1 MRLNF
6 MDIKKEQNLKKK
18 IASMF
23 RDNGKVFIDGEISY
37 THLIDLARKLDEEII
52 NKLLQDNETKNHFF
66 KNISGNYNFLFDKFE
81 RFINSELLD
90 NSYTS
95 FKNKIGLTV
104 DNKFIKDSNDI
115 VLNFPFK
122 DCYLEGGQTKDE
134 GKEEYFY
141 KDNGEIKSKL
151 RERKEIFFNEYIA
164 YDEIDSLLSKKAF
177 CNFKRYTKNGTEEVK
192 SFDRDENGIIKDN
205 LIIKGNNLLALHSLY
220 SEFKGKIKLIYIDPP
235 YNTGNDTFSYNDN
248 FNHST
253 WLVFMKDRLKIAKDL
268 LREDGVIFVQCDD
281 NEQAY
286 LKVLMDEIFGRGNF
300 VNTICWQKK
309 NSPQNDA
316 KWLSDN
322 HDFILIYARDKEN
335 WLPNLLPRTE
345 AMNARYKNPDND
357 PRGDWMSGDLSVK
370 TYSANYDY
378 PITTPSGRVIY
389 PPTSRSWRTSKENF
403 EKLKADNRIWFG
415 KYGNNTPTIKRFLNE
430 VKDGL
435 TVLTLWLSSDVGTN
449 LAGKNEIKALFTP
462 SLRESEMKE
471 AIHNESIDCY
481 EFNKSNS
488 ICNEVSEKLHDLSPK
503 NKPNTSLFATPKP
516 EALLKRIIEIS
527 TNENDL
533 IMDFFAGSG
542 TTLAVAHK
550 MKRQYIGIEQ
560 IESHFDI
567 LIERLKKVIEGEQG
581 GISKTVNWK
590 GGGEFIRCDIAT
602 YNANW
607 IEKINKVKSD
617 KEFKELFNEM
627 KEKSVINHRLK
638 IDYFETDNLLDKDF
652 NGKDLE
658 EKKSIMLEILD
669 KNMFY
674 VPFSERHDT
683 NFKISDNDIKLS
695 ESFYER

>member
-1 MRLNF
+1 MN
-6 MDIKKEQNLKKK
+6 DIQQYLKNL
-18 IASMF
+18 F
-23 RDNGKVFIDGEISY
+23 
-37 THLIDLARKLDEEII
+37 L
-52 NKLLQDNETKNHFF
+52 KN
-66 KNISGNYNFLFDKFE
+66 NNYVSQE
-81 RFINSELLD
+81 GELLIYKIVED
-90 NSYTS
+90 ARLQTKDLIKFLMSDKECKKMFFEKIDDITIFKSEEFRICINDARFLGNSFTRYL
-95 FKNKIGLTV
+95 NKIGLMNNYSESMIMNEDYVVLNYPYKDCTL
-104 DNKFIKDSNDI
+104 DGGMTKEESKRINKKETMINNILFKKDIHKLKSPKVLKNFIKFNLIESKIKENE
-115 VLNFPFK
+115 VKQL
-122 DCYLEGGQTKDE
+122 T
-134 GKEEYFY
+134 GKE
-141 KDNGEIKSKL
+141 NI
-151 RERKEIFFNEYIA
+151 
-164 YDEIDSLLSKKAF
+164 
-177 CNFKRYTKNGTEEVK
+177 
-192 SFDRDENGIIKDN
+192 
-205 LIIKGNNLLALHSLY
+205 LINGNNFAALCSLRKK
-220 SEFKGKIKLIYIDPP
+220 FAGKIKLIYIDPP

-300 VNTICWQKK
+300 VGCIVWLKGNT
-309 NSPQNDA
+309 QNDA
-316 KWLSDN
+316 NTLQKNHEYILCYAKNMETNPIYRVKQKVEVKIFKDEKTQKFYYEGYGLVSGSATGGRLENRPSLGYSIYYNPQTKDFLGVLDYDKELARDN
-322 HDFILIYARDKEN
+322 TKHNDLYKDDLNLINKGYEIIRPPKLGAGLRCWTWALDKFNNNKDEILIKKTKNGYSVLTKKYIDNREVKQNEKGEYYAIVEKEN
-335 WLPNLLPRTE
+335 PPKSFIDSI
-345 AMNARYKNPDND
+345 A
-357 PRGDWMSGDLSVK
+357 SG
-370 TYSANYDY
+370 
-378 PITTPSGRVIY
+378 
-389 PPTSRSWRTSKENF
+389 
-403 EKLKADNRIWFG
+403 
-415 KYGNNTPTIKRFLNE
+415 
-430 VKDGL
+430 
-435 TVLTLWLSSDVGTN
+435 VGTTHV
-449 LAGKNEIKALFTP
+449 KEIFGDKV
-462 SLRESEMKE
+462 
-471 AIHNESIDCY
+471 
-481 EFNKSNS
+481 FNNPK
-488 ICNEVSEKLHDLSPK
+488 SEKMLQ
-503 NKPNTSLFATPKP
+503 
-516 EALLKRIIEIS
+516 RIIEIS
-527 TNENDL
+527 TQEGDL

-550 MKRQYIGIEQ
+550 MKRQYIGVEQ
-560 IESHFDI
+560 IERHFDI
-567 LIERLKKVIEGEQG
+567 CVERLKKVIEGEQG